1 MLHGFGSFPG
11 SPWSFEHFQ
20 VYRTGADAVI

>member
-11 SPWSFEHFQ
+11 SPWSWTNQ
-20 VYRTGADAVI
+20 VYRTGADAGI